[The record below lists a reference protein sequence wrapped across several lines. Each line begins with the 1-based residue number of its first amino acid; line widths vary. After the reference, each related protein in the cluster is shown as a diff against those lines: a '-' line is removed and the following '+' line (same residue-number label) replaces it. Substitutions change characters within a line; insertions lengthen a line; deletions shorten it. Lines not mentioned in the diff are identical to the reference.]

1 MIAPKVFTVGQINRY
16 IKNLLENDFI
26 LNSLLVQGEI
36 SNFKAHSSGH
46 WYFTLKDATGALS
59 CMIFRQ
65 DAEEIPFLPENGMQ
79 VILYGRVSLYER
91 TGQYQL
97 YGEFME
103 PVGMGAL
110 QMAFEQ
116 MKEKLA
122 AEGLFDADFKREMP
136 AHAKCIAVVTSPVG
150 AAVRDV
156 IQIVKRRD
164 PRVKI
169 AVFPTLVQGEKAA
182 EDIVR
187 SLRLANEWG
196 GADVIILGR
205 GGGSMEDLWPFNEE
219 KVARAVFASEIPV
232 ISAVGHETDFTIT
245 DFVSDLRA
253 PTPSAAAELAT
264 AIPLESRIAMLEGMQ
279 ERLWRDVSAAMVSS
293 RRRLEFLKERP
304 VLKRPLEKLHQLRV
318 DVEGQSRAMQ
328 RETMQRLEKNAG
340 RLAAA
345 QARLESVSPF
355 SVMKRGYAMILNE
368 AGQPLTAAA
377 DAREGQKLQ
386 IEMRDGRLYA
396 AVTGK
401 AVIDDGKE
409 KTVL

>member
-59 CMIFRQ
+59 CMVFRQ

-122 AEGLFDADFKREMP
+122 AEGLFDADYKREMP
-136 AHAKCIAVVTSPVG
+136 ADAKCIAVVTSPVG

-304 VLKRPLEKLHQLRV
+304 VLKRPLEKLHQLRA
-318 DVEGQSRAMQ
+318 DVEGQSQAMQ
-328 RETMQRLEKNAG
+328 RETMRRLEKNAG